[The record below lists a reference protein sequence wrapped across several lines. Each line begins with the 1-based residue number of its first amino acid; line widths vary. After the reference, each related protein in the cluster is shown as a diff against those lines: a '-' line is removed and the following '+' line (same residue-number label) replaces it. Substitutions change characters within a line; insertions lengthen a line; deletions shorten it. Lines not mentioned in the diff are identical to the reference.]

1 LNFLALF
8 ASIASL
14 QFLLLVWLSQLPD
27 FDFLA
32 IFVVAPTVSFVN
44 VCLNR

>member
-14 QFLLLVWLSQLPD
+14 QFLLLVWLSQLPAL
-27 FDFLA
+27 DFLA
-32 IFVVAPTVSFVN
+32 IFVAPPVSVVSMCTN
-44 VCLNR
+44 H